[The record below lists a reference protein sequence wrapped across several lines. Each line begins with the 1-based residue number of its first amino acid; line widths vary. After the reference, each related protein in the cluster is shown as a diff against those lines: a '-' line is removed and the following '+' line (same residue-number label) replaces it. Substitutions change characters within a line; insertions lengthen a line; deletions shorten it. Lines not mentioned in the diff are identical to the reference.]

1 MLIYK
6 CDYCGAEYEFDGVGR
21 VCPKCGAAIEAASD
35 ADPESLK
42 SAAAEPIMVQ
52 LTEPIVIEATGGKL
66 KKAHSR
72 SNGAAVAKAVTITV
86 LAMVVG
92 FFIFIAVIAYIPYDD
107 GSPEAAYNYTQYSE
121 EGHSPGDAYTG
132 DIKLSFDLTEYK
144 MVSWTNEP
152 VLKWGVVGHNYSA
165 DKLYI
170 HARIH
175 NNTDS
180 KLNVDLRMDIIGKDG
195 TVIKD
200 NYISIYDLLE
210 GQDALVE
217 ECLYIYL
224 PSTYNDISEIKLTN
238 CSITVN

>member
-21 VCPKCGAAIEAASD
+21 VCPKCGASIEATTD
-35 ADPESLK
+35 NDPESLR
-42 SAAAEPIMVQ
+42 SAEPIKVQ
-52 LTEPIVIEATGGKL
+52 LTEPIVVEAVAGNL
-66 KKAHSR
+66 KKSPR
-72 SNGAAVAKAVTITV
+72 SNGTAVAKAVTITV
-86 LAMVVG
+86 LLMVVG
-92 FFIFIAVIAYIPYDD
+92 FFIFIAVIAYMPDD
-107 GSPEAAYNYTQYSE
+107 FSDPAAAYNYTQYSE
-121 EGHSPGDAYTG
+121 EGHLPGDEYTG

-152 VLKWGVVGHNYSA
+152 VLKWGVPGHNYSG

-180 KLNVDLRMDIIGKDG
+180 KLNVDLRMDYLDKDG
-195 TVIKD
+195 NVLKD
-200 NYISIYDLLE
+200 NYISVYDLLE

-224 PSTYNDISEIKLTN
+224 PMTYDEIAEIKLTS